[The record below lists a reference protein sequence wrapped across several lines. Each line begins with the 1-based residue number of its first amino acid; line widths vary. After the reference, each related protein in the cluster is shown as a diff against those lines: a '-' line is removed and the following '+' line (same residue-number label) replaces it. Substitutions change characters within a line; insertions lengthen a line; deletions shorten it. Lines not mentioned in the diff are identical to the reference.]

1 MYRRGWN
8 AVAPFVDYYQILG
21 VHRQAEPEVID
32 AAFRAMAR
40 RFHPDH
46 NVGDRSAS
54 ERTRQV
60 IEAHAVLSDP
70 EKRRVYNRDWDAQP
84 LRPPPVAKEPPA
96 PRPAAPQPKPPP
108 STQPFASRPP
118 SQPAAAKDR
127 PKQRPSNWGRG
138 VTFLVLALIST
149 AIAITL
155 VITGGNES
163 RGTRGDSAFIV
174 LICLAGGLYFGHR
187 AWSIFQAERSLVGL
201 TEENITQALAWG
213 KRTACPPA
221 GRGCFETPRS
231 IGEARQTCTWSGL
244 CRIGG
249 IMLRDGRRSQSWE
262 VWIDGRTGL
271 GRLRQRGRQT
281 R

>member
-1 MYRRGWN
+1 MYRSGWK

-40 RFHPDH
+40 RFHPDR

-70 EKRRVYNRDWDAQP
+70 EKRRAYNRDWDAQHLP
-84 LRPPPVAKEPPA
+84 PPPVAKEPPS
-96 PRPAAPQPKPPP
+96 PRPTTPQPKPPP
-108 STQPFASRPP
+108 SAHPFAARPP

-127 PKQRPSNWGRG
+127 PQQRSSNWWRG
-138 VTFLVLALIST
+138 VTFLALALIST
-149 AIAITL
+149 SIAITL
-155 VITGGNES
+155 VIAGS
-163 RGTRGDSAFIV
+163 DQPRGPRGDSAFIV
-174 LICLAGGLYFGHR
+174 LICLAGGFYFGR
-187 AWSIFQAERSLVGL
+187 GAWSIFQVERSLVGL
-201 TEENITQALAWG
+201 TEENISQALTWG
-213 KRTACPPA
+213 RKTACPPA
-221 GRGCFETPRS
+221 GRGCYEIPRS

-249 IMLRDGRRSQSWE
+249 IMLRDGRGSQSWE

-271 GRLRQRGRQT
+271 GQLRQRGRRT